1 LTSLVFSSRLPAA
14 HPESSVRALFS
25 DSVRANPRVIDLTR
39 TNPTTAGFSYPEA
52 ELRRAVGAAGVALYT
67 PEPFGLYSA
76 REALARD
83 WQLRGQ
89 SVPPEAIALTASTSE
104 AYALLFKL
112 FCDPGDEVLVPEP
125 SYPLFDLLARLEG
138 VRAVGY
144 RLAYDG
150 AWHVDLDSL
159 RQSRTPR
166 TRAVIAV
173 SPNNPTGSVLKSG
186 EAAACAALGLPLIVD
201 EVFWPYVFQRN
212 AAEPGT
218 ALGAEAPLVLV
229 LDGLSKRAGLPQM
242 KLGWVTL
249 AGDAELVRQTRDR
262 LELINDNYLS
272 ANTPV
277 QLALPELLQLGLPV
291 QTQIVARTVENL
303 ATLNQALA
311 GSAARALTL
320 DGGWCACLRLPDV
333 LSDDEWALSLVS
345 EAEVVVQPGW
355 FYDFPRGSY
364 LVTSL
369 ITPPDQFAEG
379 MRRLRQHVD
388 SKL

>member
-1 LTSLVFSSRLPAA
+1 MTSVVFSSRLPAV
-14 HPESSVRALFS
+14 HPESSVRTLFGE
-25 DSVRANPRVIDLTR
+25 SVRANPRVVDLTR
-39 TNPTTAGFSYPEA
+39 TNPTTAGFNYPEA
-52 ELRRAVGAAGVALYT
+52 ELRQALAGEGIARYA
-67 PEPFGLYSA
+67 PEPLGLCSA

-83 WQLRGQ
+83 WQQRGQ
-89 SVPPEAIALTASTSE
+89 QVAPEAIALTASTSE

-125 SYPLFDLLARLEG
+125 SYPLFDVLARLEG

-150 AWHVDLDSL
+150 AWHVDLESL
-159 RQSRTPR
+159 RQNRTAR

-173 SPNNPTGSVLKSG
+173 SPNNPTGSVLKSV
-186 EAAACAALGLPLIVD
+186 EAAACGALGLPLIVD

-212 AAEPGT
+212 ATEPAT
-218 ALGAEAPLVLV
+218 ALGADAPLVLV

-242 KLGWVTL
+242 KLGWISL

-277 QLALPELLQLGLPV
+277 QLALPELLRLGLPV
-291 QTQIVARTVENL
+291 QQQIAARCAENL

-311 GSAARALTL
+311 GSAARSLTL
-320 DGGWCACLRLPDV
+320 EGGWSACLRLPDV
-333 LSDDEWALSLVS
+333 FSDDEWALALVS
-345 EAEVVVQPGW
+345 EAELVVQPGW

-379 MRRLRQHVD
+379 MQRLRQHVD